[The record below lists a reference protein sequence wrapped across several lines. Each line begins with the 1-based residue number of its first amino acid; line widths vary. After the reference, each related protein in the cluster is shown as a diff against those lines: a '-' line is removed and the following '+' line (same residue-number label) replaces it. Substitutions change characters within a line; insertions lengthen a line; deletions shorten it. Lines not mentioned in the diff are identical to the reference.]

1 MDNRQAT
8 NRIYQAHERIVTAS
22 RILSRKFDLRLIPLE
37 INVSASRDP
46 LAAGVVQCDLCANL
60 LEAMAAQIDALKPAP
75 IDAPILVV
83 TEQIS
88 KPKPKSK
95 AKPKER

>member
-8 NRIYQAHERIVTAS
+8 NRIYQAQGRVTAAL
-22 RILSRKFDLRLIPLE
+22 RILSRKFDLSTTLD

-46 LAAGVVQCDLCANL
+46 LAAAVVQCDLCASL
-60 LEAMAAQIDALKPAP
+60 FEARAAQVDTLKSAP
-75 IDAPILVV
+75 VNVPILVV
-83 TEQIS
+83 TEQMS

>member
-8 NRIYQAHERIVTAS
+8 NRIYQAHERIVAAV
-22 RILSRKFDLRLIPLE
+22 RVLAHKFDLSAIPLDF
-37 INVSASRDP
+37 NVSASRDP

-60 LEAMAAQIDALKPAP
+60 LEAMAAQVDVPKPVP
-75 IDAPILVV
+75 VNVPILVV
-83 TEQIS
+83 TEQMS